1 MITSTRVVTIIK
13 EKENKREVEVGDD
26 DDEEKEEK
34 LEKEE
39 DLKECR
45 PCASEEPTQLL
56 LCVGE

>member
-1 MITSTRVVTIIK
+1 MITSTRVVNIIK
-13 EKENKREVEVGDD
+13 EEENKRMGDD

-34 LEKEE
+34 LAKKE

>member
-1 MITSTRVVTIIK
+1 MITSTRVVDIIK
-13 EKENKREVEVGDD
+13 EEENKREVEVGDD

-45 PCASEEPTQLL
+45 PCAGEEPTQLL
-56 LCVGE
+56 LCW